1 MKRNLIILSTII
13 LCAAGS
19 LRAQQPADVYRK
31 PLKTVLNDIEK
42 KYQVKLVYEDK
53 NVKDK
58 NVDYADWKFFM
69 NVEETLDNV
78 LKPLEL
84 RYNKTGERQYEI
96 SKWEYFRKP
105 FEEGRKHLAA
115 LFASYPTLE
124 KWEARKAAVRKN
136 ILEKVGLSPLPRRNP
151 LNPIRSNFRK
161 HDGYSVENVAL
172 EVLPGVYLCGSL
184 YKPLKGKAPFA
195 AMLSPHGHFYNKVDT
210 SIPNERGRYRPDQQ
224 YRCAMLA
231 RMGVIVFSYDMFAW
245 GESALQT
252 KKEDHRTGLALTM
265 QTWNSMRVLDF
276 LTSLKEVD
284 QSRIGITAASGG
296 GTQSFIAGA
305 LDDRLTLSVPTVMV
319 SSHFFGGC
327 PCESGLPIHQM
338 DEGLSTNNAEIAA
351 MFAPKPQLVIS
362 DGSDWTQTVPEIE
375 FPYLKKVYSLY
386 GKTENVENAHLPND
400 QHDYGPTK
408 RFPMY
413 RFVAAKF
420 KLDDSTLKNKA
431 GEYDETKV
439 TIEPATEMYV
449 FGVGGH
455 LPANAVK
462 NANEIRRVLEQSR

>member
-1 MKRNLIILSTII
+1 MKRNLLIFLLVIF
-13 LCAAGS
+13 CASYS
-19 LRAQQPADVYRK
+19 LRAQQPVEVYQK

-58 NVDYADWKFFM
+58 TVDYADWKFFL

-84 RYNKTGERQYEI
+84 RYSKIGVKQFEI
-96 SKWEYFRKP
+96 AKWEYFRKP

-115 LFASYPTLE
+115 LSASYPTLA

-151 LNPIRSNFRK
+151 LNPIKSNFRK

-172 EVLPGVYLCGSL
+172 EVLPGVYLSGSL

-252 KKEDHRTGLALTM
+252 VKDDHRTGLALTM

-284 QSRIGITAASGG
+284 ANRIGITAASGG
-296 GTQSFIAGA
+296 GTQAFIAAA
-305 LDDRLTLSVPTVMV
+305 LDDRLTLCVPAVMV

-338 DEGLSTNNAEIAA
+338 DEGMQTNNAEIAA

-362 DGSDWTQTVPEIE
+362 DGSDWTQTVPDIE

-386 GKTENVENAHLPND
+386 GKAENVENVHLPND
-400 QHDYGPTK
+400 QHDYGSTK

-413 RFVAAKF
+413 LFVAAQF
-420 KLDDSTLKNKA
+420 KLDDSTLKNKV

-439 TIEPATEMYV
+439 TIESAKEMYV
-449 FGVGGH
+449 FGEGGH

-462 NANEIRRVLEQSR
+462 NADAIRKVLEQSK